1 MRSGVSW
8 RIEKRS
14 PFFREGRA
22 ISPCVLGTVVRLCPS
37 ERATSDAKNSGAP
50 SASPPAVW
58 STQPKKLEALQNEIH
73 IWRASLKCAPE
84 FLRRM
89 NAILSSDERQRSAQ
103 FHFAPDREAFV
114 AARGILRE
122 LLGAYL
128 NRPCSELRFQYG
140 PQGKPSLAPID
151 PDWPIRFNLA
161 HTRHRVLY
169 AFATS
174 HEVGIDLEYIR
185 PQIAEQ
191 RIAEMCFSA
200 AEITELRTLPI
211 DLQPQGFFNGWT
223 RKEAYLKAQGCGLQQ
238 PLDSFDVTL
247 TPGRPAQFL
256 RGVESRWNIAAFA
269 PEPQHVAA
277 LVFDGHGC
285 KLRFFQFDH
294 AAFFNRP

>member
-1 MRSGVSW
+1 
-8 RIEKRS
+8 
-14 PFFREGRA
+14 
-22 ISPCVLGTVVRLCPS
+22 
-37 ERATSDAKNSGAP
+37 
-50 SASPPAVW
+50 
-58 STQPKKLEALQNEIH
+58 
-73 IWRASLKCAPE
+73 
-84 FLRRM
+84 
-89 NAILSSDERQRSAQ
+89 
-103 FHFAPDREAFV
+103 
-114 AARGILRE
+114 
-122 LLGAYL
+122 
-128 NRPCSELRFQYG
+128 
-140 PQGKPSLAPID
+140 
-151 PDWPIRFNLA
+151 
-161 HTRHRVLY
+161 
-169 AFATS
+169 
-174 HEVGIDLEYIR
+174 
-185 PQIAEQ
+185 
-191 RIAEMCFSA
+191 MCFSA